1 MLQTLRDHHD
11 VDFIYLPEGFYRDL
25 LWFWKFLQ
33 SSNRVIQFCK
43 APVTYVVYVDATL
56 SHIGGAWGSR
66 VYAAEIL
73 FIDLAITQC
82 EMYNI
87 VVALKLWGHE

>member
-1 MLQTLRDHHD
+1 M
-11 VDFIYLPEGFYRDL
+11 VFEI
-25 LWFWKFLQ
+25 
-33 SSNRVIQFCK
+33 SAVIQRGDTILQGPCSLCSLCRCYSF
-43 APVTYVVYVDATL
+43 P
-56 SHIGGAWGSR
+56 HRGAWGSR